1 MPKQGLKK
9 KLEFQF
15 VFWASNSYI
24 LFAQNHFFLVLV
36 YDFIRVVLPGPYPGF
51 VD

>member
-15 VFWASNSYI
+15 VFWVSNSYI
-24 LFAQNHFFLVLV
+24 LFAQNHFLLVLV
-36 YDFIRVVLPGPYPGF
+36 YDFIRVVLPGP
-51 VD
+51 

>member
-15 VFWASNSYI
+15 AFWASNI

-36 YDFIRVVLPGPYPGF
+36 YDVIRVVLPGP
-51 VD
+51 